1 MADKSKLMI
10 DVRIGETISLPG
22 DVSLQIIE
30 KSGRI
35 ARLAFYAPKDVLI
48 KKVSK
53 CVPSMAQSLAV
64 K

>member
-35 ARLAFYAPKDVLI
+35 ARLAFYAPKDALI

-53 CVPSMAQSLAV
+53 CVPSMAQSLTV